1 MSTQWLAVQ
10 SFERSQDILGA
21 INTVSIHL
29 TLRLAGVPDE
39 ERMQAVARARD
50 TLTTFFKKLD
60 ATVQEAQRGEAT
72 PLLGVD
78 PRLRQLVKSF
88 VSAKRDR
95 RRFHSVLFQRMPG
108 DMVSLFASEKDEDLE
123 ALVQCLAEFRVIL
136 EEHVYEDTARILGE
150 I

>member
-10 SFERSQDILGA
+10 SFQHSQDVLEA
-21 INTVSIHL
+21 INTLSIHL
-29 TLRLAGVPDE
+29 KLQLAGLPDE
-39 ERMQAVARARD
+39 GRAHAAAQARE
-50 TLTTFFKKLD
+50 TLTTFFKKLET
-60 ATVQEAQRGEAT
+60 TVQETQRGEAT
-72 PLLGVD
+72 PLLGID

-95 RRFHSVLFQRMPG
+95 RRFHSVLFQRMPA
-108 DMVSLFASEKDEDLE
+108 DMLPLFVSEKDEDRE

-136 EEHVYEDTARILGE
+136 EEHVYEDTTRILGE